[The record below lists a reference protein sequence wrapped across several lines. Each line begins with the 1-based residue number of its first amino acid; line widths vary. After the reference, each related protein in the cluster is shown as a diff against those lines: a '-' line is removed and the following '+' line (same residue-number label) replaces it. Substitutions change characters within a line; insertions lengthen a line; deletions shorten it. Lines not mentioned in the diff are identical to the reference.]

1 MKPLNIQIRKAGIED
16 LDFLLRLEKSCF
28 EPFQQNTRQNIRYSL
43 LSDFQSVLIAEANE
57 KNTEA
62 VGSLTLFLYQ
72 HTIRIYSVAILPE
85 HQNKGF
91 GELLL
96 KHVFELARRKKYGKI
111 AIEVNEKNTAL
122 VNWYQKR
129 GFRAIKNIPDYYA
142 EGEHALKMECRMKA
156 ELNGKTSNIIVIN
169 QPFKWSFTEVD
180 ANIITVKDYI
190 NNPNYQNCTDYRVFN
205 LCSSY
210 KYQSYGYYVSLLAS
224 ARGQRVIPSI
234 ATIRDFR
241 LLNVV
246 NSAAFDIEEEINRSL
261 TREKNNTF
269 SLKVFFGQTS
279 TRGFKALAMKLYQ
292 LFEAPLFKVEFV
304 KHDKWLIKDIQ
315 VLTLP
320 RLSDDELENMYE
332 FARKYFSRKRF
343 SKPKLTNFKYDIAV
357 LVNPEEE
364 TPPSNTTALQKL
376 KNAAGKKGVFLEF
389 ITRKNMDKINEFDAL
404 FIRETTNVNDYTYE
418 FSRMAYAEG
427 LVVIDDPWSI
437 LKCSNKIYQN
447 EIFRKHKIPTP
458 QTLVFTKNLFNKK
471 MLNAVSYPIVLKQP
485 DSAFSLGVFKV
496 DNEKEALTALDQL
509 FKKSDMVV
517 CQEFVYSDFDWRI
530 GILDNKAL
538 FACKYYMSEN
548 HWQIYNWKDKDAEVE
563 GDSETLPV
571 EEVPEPVLK
580 TALKAAALIGDGLY
594 GVDLK
599 MIGDKVY
606 VLEVNDNPNI
616 DDGIEDLVLGD
627 ILYDTLIDSLINR
640 IEIAKNVQ
648 KIELTVK

>member
-1 MKPLNIQIRKAGIED
+1 MKLNIRKATPED
-16 LDFLLRLEKSCF
+16 LEFLAALEKTCF
-28 EPFQQNTRQNIRYSL
+28 PPVQQTSRKNIRHSL
-43 LSDFQSVLIAEANE
+43 LSDFQDVLIAELPG
-57 KNTEA
+57 KNTTA
-62 VGSLTLFLYQ
+62 IGSMILFRYQ

-85 HQNKGF
+85 FQNQGY

-96 KHVFELARRKKYGKI
+96 KHVFELARR
-111 AIEVNEKNTAL
+111 NRSEKVVLEASAKNRTL
-122 VNWYQKR
+122 INWYEKH
-129 GFRAIKNIPDYYA
+129 GFSQVKKIPDYYA
-142 EGEHALKMECRMKA
+142 DGEHALKMECRIKA
-156 ELNGKTSNIIVIN
+156 GDTSGKTSNIIVIN

-180 ANIITVKDYI
+180 ASIITVKDYI
-190 NNPNYQNCTDYRVFN
+190 NNPVYQNSTEFRVFN

-224 ARGQRVIPSI
+224 ARSQRVIPSI

-261 TREKNNTF
+261 TREKNSNF
-269 SLKVFFGQTS
+269 SLKVFFGQTA

-320 RLSDDELENMYE
+320 RLSDDEVEYMYE
-332 FARKYFSRKRF
+332 FARKYFSKKRF
-343 SKPKLTNFKYDIAV
+343 SKPKLNNFKYDIAV

-364 TPPSNTTALQKL
+364 TPPSNTAALQKL
-376 KNAAGKKGVFLEF
+376 KNAASKKGVYLEF

-447 EIFRKHKIPTP
+447 EIFRKHKISTP
-458 QTLVFTKNLFNKK
+458 QTIVFTKNLFNKK
-471 MLNAVSYPIVLKQP
+471 MLNEVNYPIVLKQP

-496 DNEKEALTALDQL
+496 DNEEEALTALDRL

-548 HWQIYNWKDKDAEVE
+548 HWQIYNWKEIGEEYA
-563 GDSETLPV
+563 GDSETLPIDA
-571 EEVPEPVLK
+571 VPEPVLK

-606 VLEVNDNPNI
+606 VVEVNDNPNI
-616 DDGIEDLVLGD
+616 DNGIEDLVLGD
-627 ILYDTLIDSLINR
+627 KLYETVIDSLINR

-648 KIELTVK
+648 KIELTPE